1 MGVPNGERLMKK
13 FKEAVKLIEELLK
26 LVKEQEKT
34 IHYLKLTNELQTL
47 ALKEQQEYVEM
58 LENELYSN

>member
-1 MGVPNGERLMKK
+1 MKK
-13 FKEAVKLIEELLK
+13 KELINNFKESVELNEKLLK

-58 LENELYSN
+58 LEDQLYSN

>member
-1 MGVPNGERLMKK
+1 MGIFNGERLMKK

-58 LENELYSN
+58 LENELYSK